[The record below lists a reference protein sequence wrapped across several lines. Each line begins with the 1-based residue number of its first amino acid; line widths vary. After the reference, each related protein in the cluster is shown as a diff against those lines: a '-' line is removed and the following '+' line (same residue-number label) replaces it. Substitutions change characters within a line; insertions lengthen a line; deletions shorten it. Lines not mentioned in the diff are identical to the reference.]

1 MGENAASEGGAAL
14 AGGRAALLT
23 CGDTED
29 RVGTV
34 LAVLG
39 PSAVTGVEA
48 ILPFLLRID
57 LVNGSTMT
65 VNVFRLLLVAGGF
78 SFATGLRRTDVV
90 LPRPSEGRGVEV
102 PVGVLSAVA
111 WAGVVADVGTGG
123 L

>member
-1 MGENAASEGGAAL
+1 M
-14 AGGRAALLT
+14 
-23 CGDTED
+23 
-29 RVGTV
+29 
-34 LAVLG
+34 AVLG

-111 WAGVVADVGTGG
+111 WAGVAADVGTGG
-123 L
+123 LWPPKLDPNILERPILSRLDLPFLCCLKDEAEF